1 LNHYPKWE
9 LLYRATRD
17 GFGAKDFH
25 QKCDNFKN
33 TLVIIKSTSG
43 NIFGG
48 FTSKPWN
55 SISTVD
61 SQNNHVSDPS
71 SYIFSLVN
79 QNEKP
84 FKALA
89 QSFYSGIFCDTSK
102 GPAFGEMTS
111 NRIQQFDLSILS
123 DSNIRG
129 KPNSFSSFG
138 NGYTFSDHFA
148 GTYKAKTILAG
159 THKFVNVE
167 IEVYRGLNEEIF
179 CPKSLTLNFLSNLN

>member
-1 LNHYPKWE
+1 MNHYPKWE

-33 TLVIIKSTSG
+33 TLVVIKSTSG

-102 GPAFGEMTS
+102 GPEFGEMTS
-111 NRIQQFDLSILS
+111 NGIQQFDLSILS

-129 KPNSFSSFG
+129 KTNSFSSFG

-167 IEVYRGLNEEIF
+167 IEVYRG
-179 CPKSLTLNFLSNLN
+179 NFF